1 MRSLSLFLAVR
12 AGVLLVLVVAGGLAL
27 PEAASAARLGDP
39 ASVAAPT
46 RFTLGVE
53 YEFLERDVEFDSP
66 FFGANKTELESQRV
80 LVRGAYGIA
89 PNLEVF
95 ARLGGAEAKTDTP
108 SVNGDFGVA
117 FGGGVKGVIYRGPNW
132 ALGAVG
138 QFLYFESENGGD
150 IKVLEFDL
158 ATGASFAL
166 GPVTPYVGVVL
177 QVTEGK
183 LSTAGQSRDFDQD
196 NLLGLFFGMNY
207 VPQPNISLGIEAHL
221 IHETAVSLVL
231 EARF

>member
-1 MRSLSLFLAVR
+1 MRSLSLVVR
-12 AGVLLVLVVAGGLAL
+12 TGVLVLLVAGGLAL
-27 PEAASAARLGDP
+27 PDAASAGRLGDP

-53 YEFLERDVEFDSP
+53 YEFLERDIEYDSP
-66 FFGANKTELESQRV
+66 IAPGNEAELESQRV

-95 ARLGGAEAKTDTP
+95 ARLGGAEAETDTP
-108 SVNGDFGVA
+108 SVNGDFGLA
-117 FGGGVKGVIYRGPNW
+117 FGGGVKGVIFRGPNW

-138 QFLYFESENGGD
+138 QFLYYKSENSGD
-150 IKVLEFDL
+150 VEVLEFDL

-166 GPVTPYVGVVL
+166 GPVTPYAGLVL
-177 QVTEGK
+177 QLTQGE
-183 LSTAGQSRDFDQD
+183 LTSPAGSSDFDQD
-196 NLLGLFFGMNY
+196 NLIGLFFGMNY
-207 VPQPNISLGIEAHL
+207 VPQPNISLGFEAHL
-221 IHETAVSLVL
+221 IHETAVSLAL

>member
-1 MRSLSLFLAVR
+1 MRLSFLVLC
-12 AGVLLVLVVAGGLAL
+12 AGVLALLVAGGFAL
-27 PEAASAARLGDP
+27 PGAASAARLGDP

-53 YEFLERDVEFDSP
+53 YEFIERDVEFDSP
-66 FFGANKTELESQRV
+66 IAPGNEAELESQRIF
-80 LVRGAYGIA
+80 VRGAYGLV

-95 ARLGGAEAKTDTP
+95 VRLGGAEAETDTP
-108 SVNGDFGVA
+108 SVNGDFGLA

-138 QFLYFESENGGD
+138 QFLYYKSENGGE
-150 IKVLEFDL
+150 IEVLEFDL
-158 ATGASFAL
+158 AAGASFAL
-166 GPVTPYVGVVL
+166 GPVTPYAGLVL
-177 QVTEGK
+177 QLTQGE
-183 LSTAGQSRDFDQD
+183 LTSPAGSSDFDQD
-196 NLLGLFFGMNY
+196 NLIGVFFGMNY

>member
-1 MRSLSLFLAVR
+1 MRSLSLSLAVR
-12 AGVLLVLVVAGGLAL
+12 AGVLVLLVAGGIAL
-27 PEAASAARLGDP
+27 PGAASAARLGDP

-53 YEFLERDVEFDSP
+53 YEFIERDVEFDSP
-66 FFGANKTELESQRV
+66 FLGASEAELESQRV

-95 ARLGGAEAKTDTP
+95 ARLGGAEAETNTP
-108 SVNGDFGVA
+108 SVNGDFGLA
-117 FGGGVKGVIYRGPNW
+117 FGGGVKGVIFRGPNW
-132 ALGAVG
+132 AVGAVG
-138 QFLYFESENGGD
+138 QFLYYESENGGD

-158 ATGASFAL
+158 ASGVSFAL
-166 GPVTPYVGVVL
+166 GPVTPYAGVVF
-177 QVTEGK
+177 QVTQGE

>member
-1 MRSLSLFLAVR
+1 MRLSFLVLC
-12 AGVLLVLVVAGGLAL
+12 AGVLALLVAGGFAL
-27 PEAASAARLGDP
+27 PGAASAARLGDP

-53 YEFLERDVEFDSP
+53 YEFIERDVEFDSP
-66 FFGANKTELESQRV
+66 IAGASEAELESQRV
-80 LVRGAYGIA
+80 FVRGAYGLV

-95 ARLGGAEAKTDTP
+95 VRLGGAEAETDTP
-108 SVNGDFGVA
+108 SVNGDFGLA

-138 QFLYFESENGGD
+138 QFLYYKSENGGE
-150 IKVLEFDL
+150 IEVLEFDL
-158 ATGASFAL
+158 AAGASFAL
-166 GPVTPYVGVVL
+166 GPVTPYAGLVL
-177 QVTEGK
+177 QLTQGE
-183 LSTAGQSRDFDQD
+183 LTSPAGSSDFDQD
-196 NLLGLFFGMNY
+196 NLIGVFFGMNY

>member
-1 MRSLSLFLAVR
+1 MRLSFLVLC
-12 AGVLLVLVVAGGLAL
+12 AGVLVLLVAGGFAL
-27 PEAASAARLGDP
+27 PGAASAARLGDP

-53 YEFLERDVEFDSP
+53 YEFIERDVEFDSP
-66 FFGANKTELESQRV
+66 IAPGNEAELESQRIF
-80 LVRGAYGIA
+80 VRGAYGLV

-95 ARLGGAEAKTDTP
+95 VRLGGAEAETDTP
-108 SVNGDFGVA
+108 SVNGDFGLA

-138 QFLYFESENGGD
+138 QFLYYKSENGGE
-150 IKVLEFDL
+150 IEVLEFDL
-158 ATGASFAL
+158 AAGASFAL
-166 GPVTPYVGVVL
+166 GPVTPYAGLVL
-177 QVTEGK
+177 QLTQGE
-183 LSTAGQSRDFDQD
+183 LTSPAGSSDFDQD
-196 NLLGLFFGMNY
+196 NLIGVFFGMNY

>member
-1 MRSLSLFLAVR
+1 MRSLSLVVR
-12 AGVLLVLVVAGGLAL
+12 TGVLVLLVAGGLAL
-27 PEAASAARLGDP
+27 PDAASAGRLGDP

-53 YEFLERDVEFDSP
+53 YEFLERDVEYDSP
-66 FFGANKTELESQRV
+66 LAGVTEAELESQRV

-95 ARLGGAEAKTDTP
+95 ARLGGAEAETNTP
-108 SVNGDFGVA
+108 SVNGDFGLA
-117 FGGGVKGVIYRGPNW
+117 FGGGVKGVIFRGPNW

-158 ATGASFAL
+158 ASGVSFAL
-166 GPVTPYVGVVL
+166 GPVTPYVGLVL
-177 QVTEGK
+177 QVTQGE
-183 LSTAGQSRDFDQD
+183 LTSPAGSSDFDQD
-196 NLLGLFFGMNY
+196 NLIGLFFGMNY
-207 VPQPNISLGIEAHL
+207 VPQPNISLGFEAHL
-221 IHETAVSLVL
+221 VHETAVSLAL